1 MTTFQKII
9 LAFLSVLGVAVFAL
23 VAWLYSGAW
32 NRPLGPALNIPTTT
46 PFMLPATWTPQSF
59 PTGQPLTTFESIVYT
74 PQASTSSPVAS
85 LPTGVP
91 VAGICGGPPV
101 MNILAV
107 GSDVRGNNYNYGLA
121 DVIRLIRV
129 DFVNPRVTVLEFPR
143 DLWVEIPDVA
153 DNINGQTHEK
163 LNQAYLYGN
172 PGFGYTDDPAAGP
185 GLLARTLT
193 INFGTSI
200 DHYAAVNMRTFE
212 KIVDAVGG
220 IDVFLPDPVD
230 GRTAEDTNKRL
241 LFEEGM
247 LHLDGTRALTL
258 ARIRIA
264 GTFARADNQN
274 RVLCALRDK
283 LTRPEVIS
291 KVPQLIQSFQGAI
304 QTDLSPAQLGQL
316 ACLGAQ
322 LDPGNIGFAS
332 FPEEHFT
339 ATRIYDPVFK
349 GRVFIWDVD
358 FNTLRQYV
366 AQFNDGTW
374 PPIAGTTE
382 NSAEEGIPFCP

>member
-1 MTTFQKII
+1 MTTFQKTI
-9 LAFLSVLGVAVFAL
+9 LAFLSVLAVAVFAL
-23 VAWLYSGAW
+23 VVWLYSGAW

-46 PFMLPATWTPQSF
+46 PFLLQPTWTPQSD
-59 PTGQPLTTFESIVYT
+59 PTGTSVTTFEPIVYT
-74 PQASTSSPVAS
+74 PQAPSSSPVSA
-85 LPTGVP
+85 LPTSAP

-143 DLWVEIPDVA
+143 DLWVEIPDIA

-172 PGFGYTDDPAAGP
+172 PGFGYTDDPAEGP

-193 INFGTSI
+193 INFGTTI

-220 IDVFLPDPVD
+220 IDVFLPEPVD
-230 GRTAEDTNKRL
+230 GRTADDTNKRL
-241 LFEEGM
+241 LFEEGI
-247 LHLDGTRALTL
+247 LHLNGTRALTL

-283 LTRPEVIS
+283 LTRPEVVS

-316 ACLGAQ
+316 ACLGTQ
-322 LDPGNIGFAS
+322 LDPGNIVFAS
-332 FPEEHFT
+332 FPEEQFT

-358 FNTLRQYV
+358 FNILRQYI

-374 PPIAGTTE
+374 PPISGTPE